1 MNPEQGD
8 GSLIFHEKICI
19 MFQSDAIK
27 EKDADSLSVL
37 TTFSISDILYNCM
50 SYDVK
55 YLLNVKFI

>member
-1 MNPEQGD
+1 
-8 GSLIFHEKICI
+8 

-37 TTFSISDILYNCM
+37 TTFSISDILYNRM

-55 YLLNVKFI
+55 YFLNMKFI